1 MAFEDYHASRTTLER
16 LESNFK
22 NGYLTV
28 LKLIADSPD
37 FFNGSLT
44 GEELFTEFV
53 ENPLEEIKDQ
63 YKKKNKKNGDGDDD
77 EDDDTKE
84 LKMSDKYVLNRNKC
98 HAIIHL
104 KKELRQCQSNPTPDD
119 YFCNHHS
126 KLDVLPYG
134 RVYFDN

>member
-37 FFNGSLT
+37 FFNGSIT
-44 GEELFTEFV
+44 GEELLTEFV
-53 ENPLEEIKDQ
+53 ENPLEEIKEQ
-63 YKKKNKKNGDGDDD
+63 NKTRNKKGGGDDD
-77 EDDDTKE
+77 VKKE
-84 LKMSDKYVLNRNKC
+84 LKLSDKYVLNRNKC

-119 YFCNHHS
+119 YFCTHHS

-134 RVYFDN
+134 RVYFDD